1 MNHKFLISITYM
13 IFLFAAGCRPVM
25 NARIAAED
33 MRTATEA
40 STGRATGTA
49 TARSV
54 DCISDHARREEAA
67 VTQVIDGDTIEVDEG
82 GVPFRVRYV
91 GMDAPELDGEPMA
104 AESLAANR
112 KLVEGKR
119 IVMIRDQSEAD
130 RYGRLLRFVF
140 IGDTFVN
147 DELVRLGMARATP
160 FPPDLS
166 CQTEFAA
173 AQREALQA
181 GRGLWGIVLSLTPP
195 GGGGACA
202 GGCVTPPAGCRIK
215 GNINSSGE
223 KIYHVPGGKF
233 YDNTVIEPEKGERWF
248 CTEAEAIEAGWRK
261 SKQ

>member
-1 MNHKFLISITYM
+1 MNRNRLIPIAYM
-13 IFLFAAGCRPVM
+13 IFLFAAGCRPVV
-25 NARIAAED
+25 NARIAATE

-40 STGRATGTA
+40 PSRRATGTA

-54 DCISDHARREEAA
+54 NCIPDQARREEAA
-67 VTQVIDGDTIEVDEG
+67 VTNVIDGDTIEVDVG

-91 GMDAPELDGEPMA
+91 GMDAPELAGEPMA

-140 IGDTFVN
+140 AGDTFVN

-166 CQTEFAA
+166 CQAEFAA

-248 CTEAEAIEAGWRK
+248 CTETEAVEAGWRR